1 MTSTT
6 PLPFT
11 PVAIA
16 IESIKLGKRV
26 DEVRLGGIDLESGRR
41 VKIKIEFVDHAP
53 CIVDPISSLVI
64 LLTLERVLP

>member
-1 MTSTT
+1 MTSIA

-16 IESIKLGKRV
+16 IETIKIKKRS
-26 DEVRLGGIDLESGRR
+26 DDLQLGGIDLESGRR
-41 VKIKIEFVDHAP
+41 VTINLEFDDYAP
-53 CIVDPISSLVI
+53 CTVDPISDLVI

>member
-1 MTSTT
+1 MASTT

-16 IESIKLGKRV
+16 IESIKRGKRA
-26 DEVRLGGIDLESGRR
+26 DDVRLGGIDLESGRR
-41 VKIKIEFVDHAP
+41 VKIKIEFLDHAP
-53 CIVDPISSLVI
+53 CTVDPISNLVI

>member
-16 IESIKLGKRV
+16 IESIKLGKRA
-26 DEVRLGGIDLESGRR
+26 DDVRLGGIDLESGRR
-41 VKIKIEFVDHAP
+41 VKIKIEFLDHAP
-53 CIVDPISSLVI
+53 CTVDPISNLVI